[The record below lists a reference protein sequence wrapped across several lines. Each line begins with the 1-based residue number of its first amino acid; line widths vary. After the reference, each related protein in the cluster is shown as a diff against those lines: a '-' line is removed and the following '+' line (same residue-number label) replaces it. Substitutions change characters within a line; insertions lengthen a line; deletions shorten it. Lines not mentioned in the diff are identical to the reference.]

1 MSKNNKNFNSVFAN
15 VITKKHKTKICENQN
30 CIYEKTFVFILFN
43 ISTLQK
49 YRFSQMI
56 LFSQTI
62 DTFS

>member
-1 MSKNNKNFNSVFAN
+1 MSKNNINIYPVFAN

-30 CIYEKTFVFILFN
+30 RILEKIFVLILFN
-43 ISTLQK
+43 IRTLRK

-56 LFSQTI
+56 LFSQTT